1 MATERAYNYF
11 ESSRQWSRELLVT
24 FLVGFVAATLLWF
37 GVWYFQARPAHA
49 DAIQAQETELQQA
62 QNQLQQCKSEREK
75 LGQTREQLER
85 RVHELD
91 QQLKSA
97 RAAHSRCSQPNK

>member
-1 MATERAYNYF
+1 MATERTYNYF
-11 ESSRQWSRELLVT
+11 ASSGQWSRELLAMFT
-24 FLVGFVAATLLWF
+24 VGFVAATLLWF

-49 DAIQAQETELQQA
+49 DMLQAQETELQQT
-62 QNQLQQCKSEREK
+62 QSQLQQCHTERDQ
-75 LGQTREQLER
+75 LRQTNGQLER

-97 RAAHSRCSQPNK
+97 WAAYSRRSQPNR

>member
-11 ESSRQWSRELLVT
+11 ESSRQWSRELLAVFT
-24 FLVGFVAATLLWF
+24 VGFVAATLLWF

-49 DAIQAQETELQQA
+49 DAIQAQETELQQT
-62 QNQLQQCKSEREK
+62 QKQLQQCQTERDQ
-75 LGQTREQLER
+75 LRQTHEQLTR
-85 RVHELD
+85 RVRELD

-97 RAAHSRCSQPNK
+97 WAAYSRSTQPNK

>member
-1 MATERAYNYF
+1 MATERTYNYF
-11 ESSRQWSRELLVT
+11 ESSRQWSRELVVMFT
-24 FLVGFVAATLLWF
+24 VGFVAATLLW
-37 GVWYFQARPAHA
+37 VALWYFQARPAHA
-49 DAIQAQETELQQA
+49 DILQAQETELQQT
-62 QNQLQQCKSEREK
+62 QTQLQQCKTEREK